1 MSAAKQLV
9 LDRVSIDYGA
19 FRAADDV
26 SLSVA
31 PGEVLGIVGESG
43 SGKSTVARAIMGM
56 VGISSGSMSYGSA
69 PLGMTRS
76 HEMRRRFQMVF
87 QDPRSALNPRMT
99 GFEILAEVWQTH
111 PEVLQGQAPE
121 AYARELFARVDL
133 APELLSRRPR
143 NLSGG
148 QAQRVAIARALAA
161 RPDILVCDEAVSAL
175 DVSVQAQIVELISA
189 LRRDTGVTIIFI
201 THDLGVV
208 RQLADRIAVMQS
220 GKLEELAKTEQLF
233 SSPASAYTRMLL
245 GAALDLRTF

>member
-9 LDRVSIDYGA
+9 LDDISIDYGS
-19 FRAADDV
+19 FRAAQHV

-56 VGISSGSMSYGSA
+56 VGISAGRMIYGA
-69 PLGMTRS
+69 ATLGMKRS

-87 QDPRSALNPRMT
+87 QDPRSALNPRMRC
-99 GFEILAEVWQTH
+99 FDILAEVWNTH
-111 PEVLQGQAPE
+111 PEVLEGQSPD
-121 AYARELFARVDL
+121 AYARDLFARVDL
-133 APELLSRRPR
+133 APELLQRRPR

-161 RPDILVCDEAVSAL
+161 RPDVLVCDEAVSAL
-175 DVSVQAQIVELISA
+175 DVSVQAQIVELIGS
-189 LRRDTGVTIIFI
+189 LRRDLGVTIIFI

-208 RQLADRIAVMQS
+208 RQLADRIAVMRS
-220 GKLEELAKTEQLF
+220 GKLEELAATEDLF
-233 SSPASAYTRMLL
+233 SNPSSAYTRMLL